1 MFRNGIVGV
10 LCYLA
15 VVGASS
21 FAHALAEQGYP
32 KTDDHRAW
40 NQPFEPF
47 RVIGNIYYVGTAE
60 LATFLITSTEGHVLL
75 DSGLEDA
82 ATQVLA
88 SIAKLG
94 FNARDIK
101 VLLNTQAHF
110 DHAAGLAALKG
121 VSRVSMV
128 ASEADRVLLESGGRD
143 DFAFGNDLTF
153 ARVSVDRVVRDG
165 ETVTVGPTT
174 LTAHLTP
181 GHTKGTT
188 TWTMVVREGG
198 QEHRV
203 VFAGSTSI
211 NPGVAVRNNAKYPGM
226 FADFEKTFAT
236 LRALPVDVFFTQH
249 AGAYGLVDKA
259 ARLKSGATP
268 NPFIDPDGYKRWID
282 AGESN
287 FRKRAQ

>member
-1 MFRNGIVGV
+1 MLRSGLVGA

-15 VVGASS
+15 VVVGWS
-21 FAHALAEQGYP
+21 LVQTEQGYP

-47 RVIGNIYYVGTAE
+47 RVIGNIYYVGTAD
-60 LATFLITSTEGHVLL
+60 LASFLITSISGHVLI
-75 DSGLEDA
+75 DSGLEDG
-82 ATQVLA
+82 ATQLLA
-88 SIAKLG
+88 SISKVG
-94 FNARDIK
+94 FNASDIR

-110 DHAAGLAALKG
+110 DHAAGLAAVKG
-121 VSRVSMV
+121 ASR
-128 ASEADRVLLESGGRD
+128 ASLAASDADRPLLESGGRD

-153 ARVSVDRVVRDG
+153 AGVGVDRVVRDG
-165 ETVTVGPTT
+165 ETVSVGPIT

-198 QEHRV
+198 QDYRV
-203 VFAGSTSI
+203 IFAGSTSI
-211 NPGVAVRNNAKYPGM
+211 NPGVQVRNNPKYPEM
-226 FADFEKTFAT
+226 FADFEQTFT
-236 LRALPVDVFFTQH
+236 KLRALPVDVFLTQH
-249 AGAYGLVDKA
+249 GSAFGLADKA
-259 ARLKSGATP
+259 ARLKAGATP

-282 AGESN
+282 TGEQN